1 VFVKFHSTKQRSGQR
16 LKNCGRSF
24 LKDKSGATAVEFALV
39 GVPFLTLMFGIINTG
54 MYFYAVNCIDR
65 GIEDT
70 ARYLRTGEAQKGTVA
85 SLTTIGQFRD
95 MVCLKS
101 TNYINCNNLQI
112 RVESAPTWN
121 GINAITCPTAGN
133 LAAGA
138 IASNDATSISAVG
151 TQGTV
156 VLIVACYK
164 WDLGRYL
171 PFVHWDAQFTDGSAL
186 IQSST
191 ALKIE
196 PYI

>member
-1 VFVKFHSTKQRSGQR
+1 MFVKLHSTKQRSNKR

-54 MYFYAVNCIDR
+54 MYFYAVNCVDR
-65 GIEDT
+65 GVEDT

-85 SLTTIGQFRD
+85 SLTTVGQFRD
-95 MVCLKS
+95 MVCSKA
-101 TNYINCNNLQI
+101 TNYITCNNLQI
-112 RVESAPTWN
+112 RVQSAQSWN
-121 GINAITCPTAGN
+121 NINAISCPTAGN

-138 IASNDATSISAVG
+138 ITSNDNTPITAVG

-164 WDLGRYL
+164 WDLGKYL
-171 PFVHWDAQFTDGSAL
+171 PFVHWDRQFSDGSAL